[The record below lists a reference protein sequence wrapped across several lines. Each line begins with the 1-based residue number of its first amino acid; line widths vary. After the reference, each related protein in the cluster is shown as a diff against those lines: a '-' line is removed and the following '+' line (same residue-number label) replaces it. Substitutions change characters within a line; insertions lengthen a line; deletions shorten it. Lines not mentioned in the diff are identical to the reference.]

1 MGDVIN
7 VKLTLVV
14 PSDLHY
20 AVIEDPLPA
29 GAEAVDTSLK
39 TTQSTAQ
46 EPELQPEESSDGWFF
61 WLPSHSELRDEKV
74 ALFAT
79 YLPRGAYTYSYQ
91 MRASLPGRFLTLPAT
106 GYEMYFPDVWGRS
119 AGGVFEIT
127 QRD

>member
-1 MGDVIN
+1 MIA

-14 PSDLHY
+14 PNDLHY
-20 AVIEDPLPA
+20 VVIENPLPA

-39 TTQSTAQ
+39 TTRPSAQ
-46 EPELQPEESSDGWFF
+46 GPELQPEESSDGWYF

-79 YLPRGAYTYSYQ
+79 YLPRGTYTYRYQ

-119 AGGVFEIT
+119 DGSVFEVK
-127 QRD
+127 QQ